1 MRLDRYLEL
10 ISPVAISR
18 LLEIDVGIKEDGLSQ
33 KSFFEY
39 VAREAIKLN
48 QLEGSFE
55 DHYGWLIDQANK
67 WYQESRLN
75 FL

>member
-18 LLEIDVGIKEDGLSQ
+18 LLEIEVGIKEDELSQ
-33 KSFFEY
+33 KSFFEF
-39 VAREAIKLN
+39 VSREAAGLD
-48 QLEGSFE
+48 QQEGSLD
-55 DHYGWLIDQANK
+55 DHYDWLIGQANK
-67 WYQESRLN
+67 WHQKSQLN

>member
-10 ISPVAISR
+10 VSPMAISR
-18 LLEIDVGIKEDGLSQ
+18 LLEIEVGIKEDELSQ

-39 VAREAIKLN
+39 ISREAVRRK
-48 QLEGSFE
+48 QQEGSFD
-55 DHYGWLIDQANK
+55 DHYDWLIMQANK
-67 WYQESRLN
+67 WHHKFRLN

>member
-10 ISPVAISR
+10 ISPVATSR
-18 LLEIDVGIKEDGLSQ
+18 LLEIEVGIKEDGLSQ

-39 VAREAIKLN
+39 AAREAVRLD
-48 QLEGSFE
+48 QQEGSFE
-55 DHYGWLIDQANK
+55 DHYDWLIDQANK
-67 WYQESRLN
+67 WYQKYQLN

>member
-10 ISPVAISR
+10 ISPVSISR
-18 LLEIDVGIKEDGLSQ
+18 LLEIEVGIKEDGLSQ